1 MRPGHHR
8 RLSNWVI
15 GLIVVVLIAIGTAW
29 AFTKQVPWSD
39 PYSVQAIFP
48 SAQNLRTGSPVRIA
62 GVDVG
67 EVTQVEHLS
76 PEARE
81 SITRVDRPEEGAVAS
96 ADEALSDPAAA
107 IVTMEIT
114 EAGRPIKTDATFRL
128 LPRLFLEGNLFV
140 DVKPGSPSAPEAE
153 EDYVF
158 PVDQASNSVQL
169 DQVLTTLQS
178 DVREQL
184 QITLEEFGSALVD
197 HGGAEGFRELYRSS
211 PGANK
216 FTSQV
221 NEAFLGQNPHDL
233 SNLIRNL
240 DRVLRGL
247 GRNERALQELITN
260 FRIFAGSF
268 AAEDE
273 ALERAIFELPR
284 VMDAADPAFAALN
297 RAFPPLRA
305 FAREA
310 LPGTRTTPEALDA
323 ATPLLR
329 QVRLLVSKRELRG
342 LVHDLD
348 PTVENLAHVAEGS
361 PTTFNRIRAFSSCF
375 NEVVIPWQNMTVP
388 AQGHPATG
396 RVYQEAAYS
405 LVGIAGESRSG
416 DANGQY
422 IRTQAS
428 GGTNTV
434 TAPNPE
440 GGADLV
446 GVTPFPILNSEP
458 SINDSVKPK
467 FERKERCERQEP
479 PNLGTRAGGAPTQGS
494 LPSSSSPPAL
504 VRQFDEFERLV
515 RQIGDAQEE
524 LADNPNARS
533 RSSHNTAIEEYNEFL
548 EEYEGNVKRALAG
561 GDGS

>member
-1 MRPGHHR
+1 
-8 RLSNWVI
+8 
-15 GLIVVVLIAIGTAW
+15 
-29 AFTKQVPWSD
+29 
-39 PYSVQAIFP
+39 
-48 SAQNLRTGSPVRIA
+48 
-62 GVDVG
+62 
-67 EVTQVEHLS
+67 
-76 PEARE
+76 
-81 SITRVDRPEEGAVAS
+81 
-96 ADEALSDPAAA
+96 
-107 IVTMEIT
+107 MEIN

-140 DVKPGSPSAPEAE
+140 DIKPGSPTAPEADA
-153 EDYVF
+153 DYVF

-169 DQVLTTLQS
+169 DQILTTLQS

-197 HGGAEGFRELYRSS
+197 HGGAEGFQELYRSS

-221 NEAFLGQNPHDL
+221 NEAFLGENPHDL
-233 SNLIRNL
+233 SGLIRNL

-273 ALERAIFELPR
+273 ALERAIVELPR

-329 QVRLLVSKRELRG
+329 QVRLLVRKQELRG

-348 PTVENLAHVAEGS
+348 PTVEHLAEVAEGS
-361 PTTFNRIRAFSSCF
+361 PQTFSLIRRFTSCF
-375 NEVVIPWQNMTVP
+375 NEVIIPWQNLTVP

-422 IRTQAS
+422 IRTNGG

-434 TAPNPE
+434 IAPNPE
-440 GGADLV
+440 GPGPLA

-467 FERKERCERQEP
+467 FNPKAPCEEQEP
-479 PNLGTRAGGAPTQGS
+479 PNLATALGGAPEQPGPAGGG
-494 LPSSSSPPAL
+494 LPLPI
-504 VRQFDEFERLV
+504 RQQFDEFEQVITELTE
-515 RQIGDAQEE
+515 AEE
-524 LADNPNARS
+524 AVEDQPSQRS
-533 RSSHNTAIEEYNEFL
+533 RSQRDTALEDYIEFMEEYPDEVR
-548 EEYEGNVKRALAG
+548 EGLG

>member
-1 MRPGHHR
+1 VR
-8 RLSNWVI
+8 RRIPNWAI
-15 GLIVVVLIAIGTAW
+15 GLIVVALIAIGSAW
-29 AFTKQVPWSD
+29 AFTKQLPWSD
-39 PYSVQAIFP
+39 AYSVQAIFP

-67 EVTQVEHLS
+67 TVTQVEHLS

-81 SITRVDRPEEGAVAS
+81 SVTRLDQPEEGAVAS
-96 ADEALSDPAAA
+96 AGEALADPAAS
-107 IVTMEIT
+107 IVTMEI
-114 EAGRPIKTDATFRL
+114 EESARPIKTDATFRL

-140 DVKPGSPSAPEAE
+140 DIKPGSPTAPEAE

-197 HGGAEGFRELYRSS
+197 HGGAEGFQELYRSS

-233 SNLIRNL
+233 SGLIRNL

-268 AAEDE
+268 AAEDR
-273 ALERAIFELPR
+273 ALERAVAELPR

-297 RAFPPLRA
+297 RSFPPLRA

-329 QVRLLVSKRELRG
+329 QVRLLVSERELRG

-348 PTVENLAHVAEGS
+348 PTVEHLAEVSEGS
-361 PTTFNRIRAFSSCF
+361 PTTFKRVRAFSSCF

-396 RVYQEAAYS
+396 RVYQEAAYG

-422 IRTQAS
+422 IRTGFA

-434 TAPNPE
+434 ITPIQ
-440 GGADLV
+440 GGEELV

-458 SINDSVKPK
+458 SINDSVKPR
-467 FERKERCERQEP
+467 FVRDERCERQEP
-479 PNLGTRAGGAPTQGS
+479 PNLGTRLGGAPEQGS
-494 LPSSSSPPAL
+494 VSSSSTPAG
-504 VRQFDEFERLV
+504 VREQFEEFERLV
-515 RQIGDAQEE
+515 RQLGAAQEE
-524 LADNPNARS
+524 FQENPSTRS
-533 RSSHNTAIEEYNEFL
+533 RRNQSTATEEYNEFL
-548 EEYEGNVKRALAG
+548 EAYEGNVKSALSG